1 VRQAA
6 QRALD
11 RYGQV
16 RFIAAHRLDVD
27 KRGGEHG
34 TVTGK
39 IKVHGG
45 SIECSAVP
53 VAQGLPAREQMLM
66 FRVDSEVGR
75 LRQVIL
81 HRPGLELK
89 RLTPDNA
96 ADLLFDDVLWVSRA
110 QQEHD
115 AFADVLRSRGAVV
128 HYYSDLL
135 AQTLDITAARD
146 YVLDGVFDSRWHGPL
161 ACGQLR
167 AAVDGLD
174 SVTLAGYL
182 VGGITKREISELA
195 PEPKSIAFH
204 SLDPDGFVLV
214 PLPNLLYQRDTS
226 CWIYTGV
233 SINAMR
239 RQARVRE
246 SLFAEAIYRWHPMFA
261 SAAFDVWYH
270 GADAAPATIEGG
282 DVLVIGNGAVLAG
295 MSERTT
301 PQALEMLAHRLFAA
315 DAATSLV
322 AIDMPKQRAFM
333 HLDTMLTMADH
344 GVFTKYAGMGMLRS
358 YTIEPGASAREL
370 KVTDHPP
377 EDMHTALAAALG
389 LSSIKVLTAVQDVR
403 SAQREQWDDGC
414 NVLAV
419 EPGVVVAYERNV
431 TTNAYLEENGI
442 EVITVAGGEL
452 GRGRGG
458 PRCMSCPIERS
469 G

>member
-1 VRQAA
+1 
-6 QRALD
+6 
-11 RYGQV
+11 
-16 RFIAAHRLDVD
+16 
-27 KRGGEHG
+27 
-34 TVTGK
+34 
-39 IKVHGG
+39 
-45 SIECSAVP
+45 
-53 VAQGLPAREQMLM
+53 M

-115 AFADVLRSRGAVV
+115 AFANVLRARGVVV

-135 AQTLDITAARD
+135 AQTLDVDEARD
-146 YVLDGVFDSRWHGPL
+146 YILDGVFDSRYHGPL
-161 ACGQLR
+161 ACEQLR
-167 AAVDGLD
+167 SAVDRLD
-174 SVTLAGYL
+174 SRTLAGYL
-182 VGGITKREISELA
+182 VGGITKREINELA

-226 CWIYTGV
+226 CWIYGGV

-246 SLFAEAIYRWHPMFA
+246 SMFAEAIYRWHPMFA
-261 SAAFDVWYH
+261 DAGFDVWYH

-315 DAATSLV
+315 GAATSLV

-333 HLDTMLTMADH
+333 HLDTMLTMADY

-358 YTIEPGASAREL
+358 YTIEPGASVREL

-389 LSSIKVLTAVQDVR
+389 MSSIKVLTAIQDVR

-458 PRCMSCPIERS
+458 PRCMSCPIERA

>member
-1 VRQAA
+1 
-6 QRALD
+6 
-11 RYGQV
+11 
-16 RFIAAHRLDVD
+16 
-27 KRGGEHG
+27 
-34 TVTGK
+34 
-39 IKVHGG
+39 
-45 SIECSAVP
+45 
-53 VAQGLPAREQMLM
+53 M

-81 HRPGLELK
+81 HRPDLELK

-110 QQEHD
+110 QEEHD
-115 AFADVLRSRGAVV
+115 AFADALRSRGVVV

-135 AQTLDITAARD
+135 AQTLDIPAARD
-146 YVLDGVFDSRWHGPL
+146 YILDRVFDPRWHGPL
-161 ACGQLR
+161 AADQLR
-167 AAVDGLD
+167 AAVAGLG
-174 SVTLAGYL
+174 SRSLAGYL
-182 VGGITKREISELA
+182 AGGITKREIAELA

-226 CWIYTGV
+226 CWIYGGV

-239 RQARVRE
+239 LQARVRE

-261 SAAFDVWYH
+261 GQGFDVWYH

-282 DVLVIGNGAVLAG
+282 DILVIGNGAVLAG

-301 PQALEMLAHRLFAA
+301 PQALEVLAHRLFAA
-315 DAATSLV
+315 GAAACLV
-322 AIDMPKQRAFM
+322 AIDMPKRRAFM

-344 GVFTKYAGMGMLRS
+344 GVFTKYAGMGMLAS
-358 YTIEPGASAREL
+358 YTIEPGAGAREL

-389 LSSIKVLTAVQDVR
+389 LPSITVLTAVQDVR

-419 EPGVVVAYERNV
+419 APGVVVAYERNV
-431 TTNAYLEENGI
+431 TTNVYLEENGI
-442 EVITVAGGEL
+442 EVITVPGGEL

-458 PRCMSCPIERS
+458 PRCMSCPIEREPVPIS
-469 G
+469 